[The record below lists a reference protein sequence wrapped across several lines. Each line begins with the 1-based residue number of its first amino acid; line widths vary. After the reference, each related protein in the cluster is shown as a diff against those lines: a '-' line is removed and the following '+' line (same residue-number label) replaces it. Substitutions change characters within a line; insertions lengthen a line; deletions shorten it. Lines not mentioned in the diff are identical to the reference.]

1 MGEEDVSRLFSGY
14 RPAKDSSVDD
24 FLASKAVMMEKK
36 QECRTYVA
44 VDVEQGRML
53 GFFTL
58 AMRCLEIPDEC
69 GLSNSMMRKLNRSE
83 EKVSQAYLLGQLSRS
98 EDVKG
103 FGRVL
108 IDEALARIRE
118 ANAIIGCRLV
128 RLDCTDELVP
138 YYEGIGFHPVKKNRA
153 GTLNQM
159 VMLLRRLRR
168 GFFGD
173 ARRRSGALPP
183 SVVPHPRSGES
194 EPSPLVQEK
203 DGEEEDPSGN
213 ERDEN
218 GAQARPLVDVLRQTA
233 DEPHRHDRQ
242 PHYRQAVFG
251 FLLVLWHPTVLK
263 KGRGNPADVFTRS
276 PRRPLRRGRSSGW
289 SRCRSGR
296 SSWPCTPR

>member
-1 MGEEDVSRLFSGY
+1 MGEEPVLKLFSSY
-14 RPAKDSSVDD
+14 RPARDSSVDD
-24 FLASKAVMMEKK
+24 FLGDKAVMMEKR
-36 QECRTYVA
+36 QECRTYLA
-44 VDVEQGRML
+44 LDRETKGML

-69 GLSNSMMRKLNRSE
+69 GLSNTMMRKLNRSE
-83 EKVSQAYLLGQLSRS
+83 ENVSQAYLLGQLSRS
-98 EDVKG
+98 EGVKG
-103 FGRVL
+103 FGKVL
-108 IDEALARIRE
+108 VDEALARVRE

-173 ARRRSGALPP
+173 AHRRSGALPP

-213 ERDEN
+213 ERDGR
-218 GAQARPLVDVLRQTA
+218 GAQAHPLAHVLRKPV
-233 DEPHRHDRQ
+233 DEHHRHDRQ
-242 PHYRQAVFG
+242 PRYRRTDPD
-251 FLLVLWHPTVLK
+251 LL
-263 KGRGNPADVFTRS
+263 S
-276 PRRPLRRGRSSGW
+276 PSGIF
-289 SRCRSGR
+289 
-296 SSWPCTPR
+296 